1 MNCSFNAHLQV
12 RIEKEKRKE
21 ILANLLV
28 KQLGHVMAKPTFPTY
43 GSS

>member
-1 MNCSFNAHLQV
+1 MNCSFNAQLQA
-12 RIEKEKRKE
+12 RIEKEKGKE

-28 KQLGHVMAKPTFPTY
+28 EQLGHVIAKPTFPTY